1 VLAIIA
7 ILYNQTLMD
16 FIFSGVNSCLFY
28 LLFFIIFRKGIGLGD
43 IKILIILSTFLGFKI
58 GYYIFFLAI
67 IIGTIIL
74 LTALILNK
82 VKKNKQVPFVP
93 YIYVSFLLISILIK

>member
-1 VLAIIA
+1 
-7 ILYNQTLMD
+7 
-16 FIFSGVNSCLFY
+16 
-28 LLFFIIFRKGIGLGD
+28 
-43 IKILIILSTFLGFKI
+43 LSTFLGFKI

-93 YIYVSFLLISILIK
+93 YIYVSFLLISILIE

>member
-1 VLAIIA
+1 
-7 ILYNQTLMD
+7 
-16 FIFSGVNSCLFY
+16 
-28 LLFFIIFRKGIGLGD
+28 LGD
-43 IKILIILSTFLGFKI
+43 IKILIILSTFLGSKI

-93 YIYVSFLLISILIK
+93 YIYVSFLLISILIE

>member
-1 VLAIIA
+1 
-7 ILYNQTLMD
+7 
-16 FIFSGVNSCLFY
+16 
-28 LLFFIIFRKGIGLGD
+28 
-43 IKILIILSTFLGFKI
+43 FKI